1 MEWKHTGLPDGVL
14 QAYVDGELQPAERRQ
29 LLRLMLE
36 DELILERTRQM
47 VNLRQ
52 LIQWAYDEQSFL

>member
-1 MEWKHTGLPDGVL
+1 MEWKYTGLPDGVL

-36 DELILERTRQM
+36 DELILERTRQL

-52 LIQWAYDEQSFL
+52 LVQWAYDEQSFL